1 MDLNT
6 VLTITSARDRADLQ
20 RLSAQVAPLAG
31 GSDLF
36 ADPQTHLTGL
46 VDLQTLGWPALTLTT
61 DADTDAGERR
71 TDTTTDTIPG
81 LTIAATCTIAELSR
95 LAAAPG
101 WTAHPLL
108 YQCCTALYGSF
119 KIWNVATVGGNLCAS
134 LPAGPMTSLAAALD
148 AEVLIWRRDGSDE
161 RMPASA
167 FVTGNTTNVLQT
179 GDVLRSIQVP
189 ASSLAARTAY
199 RKIALSPLGRSGAVL
214 IGRLDRSDGTDG
226 TDDTGR
232 SATTADGRFVLT
244 VTAGTVRPVQLRYDS
259 LPTKSA
265 LARDIAGIDCWFTD
279 AHGAADWRRA
289 VSGVLGEEIRAE
301 LEQEPR
307 PDPTAPDQSLTDHE
321 AIDHEATYQAATL
334 SGDRA

>member
-6 VLTITSARDRADLQ
+6 VLTITAARHRDDLQ
-20 RLSAQVAPLAG
+20 HLGARVAPLAG

-61 DADTDAGERR
+61 DAGTGEHDTD
-71 TDTTTDTIPG
+71 TDTGATPG

-161 RMPASA
+161 RMPAAA
-167 FVTGNTTNVLQT
+167 FVTGNTTNALRT
-179 GDVLRSIQVP
+179 GDVLRSIHVP

-214 IGRLDRSDGTDG
+214 IGRLDRADRADHTDS
-226 TDDTGR
+226 TDSADSSGR
-232 SATTADGRFVLT
+232 SSSAGRFVLT
-244 VTAGTVRPVQLRYDS
+244 VTAGTVRPVQLRYDA
-259 LPTKSA
+259 LPDAGT

-301 LEQEPR
+301 LERAEPER
-307 PDPTAPDQSLTDHE
+307 TELERTELT
-321 AIDHEATYQAATL
+321 Q
-334 SGDRA
+334 GDRS

>member
-6 VLTITSARDRADLQ
+6 VLTITSARHRDDLAH
-20 RLSAQVAPLAG
+20 LGTQVAPLAG

-61 DADTDAGERR
+61 DAGGPVTAS
-71 TDTTTDTIPG
+71 DTTPG

-95 LAAAPG
+95 LEAAPG

-108 YQCCTALYGSF
+108 HQCCTALYGSF

-161 RMPASA
+161 RMPAAA
-167 FVTGNTTNVLQT
+167 FVTGNTTNVLGT
-179 GDVLRSIQVP
+179 GDVLRSIHVP

-214 IGRLDRSDGTDG
+214 IGRLDLDSG
-226 TDDTGR
+226 
-232 SATTADGRFVLT
+232 FVLT
-244 VTAGTVRPVQLRYDS
+244 VTAGTVRPVQLRHDS
-259 LPTKSA
+259 LPDAAT
-265 LARDIAGIDCWFTD
+265 LARDIAAIDCWFTD

-289 VSGVLGEEIRAE
+289 VSGVLAEEIRAE
-301 LEQEPR
+301 LDNAEPGDAE
-307 PDPTAPDQSLTDHE
+307 PGDAEPAQ
-321 AIDHEATYQAATL
+321 
-334 SGDRA
+334 GDRS